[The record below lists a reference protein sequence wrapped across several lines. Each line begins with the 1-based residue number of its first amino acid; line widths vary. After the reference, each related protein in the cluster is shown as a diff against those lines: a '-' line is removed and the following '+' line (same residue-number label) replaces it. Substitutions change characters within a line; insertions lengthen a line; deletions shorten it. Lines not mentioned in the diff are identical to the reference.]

1 MLDLI
6 CDNYKT
12 QIAALPYSGKVAGLT
27 KTAVRRIEGETE
39 DGQKYL
45 LSEQKFPIAANIV
58 GSECWR
64 NGLYKD
70 LAPNSA
76 LKSVIYFEQVSPEI
90 ITPETQLKQYEATV
104 KFRLAAWFN
113 LKKIGI
119 AAELPNEIKYEL
131 MKILQ
136 VGISV
141 TVGGHVSKVR
151 TTINQIITDPSV
163 FAKYSY
169 EKVLIENMLLYPYS
183 YFAIDCTANYFINP
197 KCYTFTPLTEIEC

>member
-6 CDNYKT
+6 CDNFKT

-45 LSEQKFPIAANIV
+45 LSEQKFPIASNVV
-58 GSECWR
+58 GASCFD
-64 NGLYKD
+64 NGTYKE
-70 LAPNSA
+70 LAPNST
-76 LKSVIYFEQVSPEI
+76 LKSVIYFEQLSPEI
-90 ITPETQLKQYEATV
+90 ITPETQLKQYEANV
-104 KFRLAAWFN
+104 KFRLVAWFH
-113 LKKIGI
+113 LKKIGVTG
-119 AAELPNEIKYEL
+119 ELPNEIKYEL

-136 VGISV
+136 TGISV
-141 TVGGHVSKVR
+141 TVNGHVSKVR
-151 TTINQIITDPSV
+151 IAINQIVTDPSV

-169 EKVLIENMLLYPYS
+169 EKVLIENMLLYPYA
-183 YFAIDCTANYFINP
+183 YFAIDCTASYFLNP